1 MKLLLNRNCALQ
13 LGDEPASMAEAE
25 QRRRQA
31 CRDGDERTAARAG
44 ALAYNRCLARNALVN
59 FDMVYLTAY
68 ALPYAVDPSSGGRPG
83 SSMPTSKAWFCR
95 APGS

>member
-1 MKLLLNRNCALQ
+1 MQAGRSAVHCAVTCNYTVHGLLQ

-44 ALAYNRCLARNALVN
+44 ACHPHCCMA
-59 FDMVYLTAY
+59 
-68 ALPYAVDPSSGGRPG
+68 
-83 SSMPTSKAWFCR
+83 
-95 APGS
+95 